1 MTTVAGWLARREP
14 PPPEPLLSRIHEALG
29 EGVDAPAHEAAAL
42 TAAAAERLLVQLLG
56 GKCATRAAA
65 VELLTADAL
74 VTYAFEA
81 AAESRSADMDVM
93 AARAMQRIAAL
104 REVAT

>member
-1 MTTVAGWLARREP
+1 MTTVAEWLARREP

-29 EGVDAPAHEAAAL
+29 GGADAPAHDAAAL
-42 TAAAAERLLVQLLG
+42 AAAAAERLLARLLG
-56 GKCATRAAA
+56 EDCATRAAA
-65 VELLTADAL
+65 IELLTADAL

-81 AAESRSADMDVM
+81 AAEHRIAGMDDM

-104 REVAT
+104 RQVVA

>member
-29 EGVDAPAHEAAAL
+29 DGVDAPAHEAAAL
-42 TAAAAERLLVQLLG
+42 TAAAERLLVQLLG
-56 GKCATRAAA
+56 GECATRAAA

-81 AAESRSADMDVM
+81 AAESRSADMDAM